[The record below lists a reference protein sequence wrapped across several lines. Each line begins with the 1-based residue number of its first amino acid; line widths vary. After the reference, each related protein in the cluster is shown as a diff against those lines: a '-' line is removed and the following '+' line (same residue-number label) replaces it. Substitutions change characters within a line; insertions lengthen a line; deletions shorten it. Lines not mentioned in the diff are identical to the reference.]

1 MSSSAVA
8 KSLAGSGVKGSPSES
23 PLAAGP
29 DASGNGSEGSRLERL
44 LFQIEPGESR
54 DEILRQAKASFGA
67 IPGCEVVG
75 TAFLR
80 DGVALAEPPGTASR
94 LVSPAYPAAP
104 TRAGS
109 NGETGTDLALLGALW
124 FQRLVVLTPGVA
136 DGALPAEDG
145 VAFRPASAAL
155 PSEADLVLPIG
166 GRGAF
171 LLSMGQPLTSRDVR
185 LFLLSGR
192 HLSLCLQGTR
202 WRRRLESAQEEARRA
217 KQIRSSVL
225 RNLNHEVRTPLTS
238 VIGFAEA
245 IAQGAEEL
253 GVPKA
258 DLFRQ
263 QASLIEKEGRRLL
276 GVLNQMIRLSK
287 IESQSFA
294 LPPTCL
300 HLGEKA
306 REVSEDYRAE
316 AEKKGLEFRVD
327 ATGPPAKAQADPKGL
342 EIVLESLLSNAIK
355 FTPEGSVVVRVRP
368 EPNATPPS
376 SVIAIEDTGIGVVP
390 ERTGRIFEPF
400 RQESEGLERK
410 YEGLGLGLAVAR
422 RVTEQMEGEI
432 SVSTQKGSG
441 STFLVRLPAPT
452 QTGRGQAG
460 RGQTGRGQ
468 TGST

>member
-1 MSSSAVA
+1 MSSSEVA
-8 KSLAGSGVKGSPSES
+8 KSLAGSPEDGSLSES

-29 DASGNGSEGSRLERL
+29 DASRNGSQERPLERL

-54 DEILRQAKASFGA
+54 DAILRQAEASFGA
-67 IPGCEVVG
+67 ISGCEVVG

-80 DGVALAEPPGTASR
+80 GEEALAEPPRTASR
-94 LVSPAYPAAP
+94 LLSPAYPGAAGC
-104 TRAGS
+104 AGS
-109 NGETGTDLALLGALW
+109 NEGTGSESALLEALW
-124 FQRLVVLTPGVA
+124 FQRLVVLTPGAA
-136 DGALPAEDG
+136 DGARPPEDA

-171 LLSMGQPLTSRDVR
+171 LLSMGQPLTPRDLR

-202 WRRRLESAQEEARRA
+202 WKRQLENVQEEARRA

-253 GVPKA
+253 RAPKA

-287 IESQSFA
+287 IESESFD
-294 LPPTCL
+294 LCPTCL

-306 REVSEDYRAE
+306 REVSEEFREQAE
-316 AEKKGLEFRVD
+316 EKGLEFRVE
-327 ATGPPAKAQADPKGL
+327 ATGPPAKAQADPRGV

-355 FTPEGSVVVRVRP
+355 FTPEGSVVVRVRS

-376 SVIAIEDTGIGVVP
+376 SVIAIEDTGIGVSP

-400 RQESEGLERK
+400 RQESEGPRRK

-422 RVTEQMEGEI
+422 RVTEQMGGEI
-432 SVSTQKGSG
+432 TVSTQKGSG
-441 STFLVRLPAPT
+441 STFLVRLPAPG

-460 RGQTGRGQ
+460 RGQTA
-468 TGST
+468 ST

>member
-1 MSSSAVA
+1 MSSSQAA
-8 KSLAGSGVKGSPSES
+8 KSFASSGENGSPSES
-23 PLAAGP
+23 PLAGGLE
-29 DASGNGSEGSRLERL
+29 ASRNGSQERPLERL
-44 LFQIEPGESR
+44 LFQIDPGESR
-54 DEILRQAKASFGA
+54 DAILRQAEASFGA
-67 IPGCEVVG
+67 ISGCEVVG

-80 DGVALAEPPGTASR
+80 GEEALAEPPGTTSR
-94 LVSPAYPAAP
+94 LLSPAYPGAAG
-104 TRAGS
+104 RAGS
-109 NGETGTDLALLGALW
+109 NGETGTGRALLSALW
-124 FQRLVVLTPGVA
+124 FQSLVVLTPGAA
-136 DGALPAEDG
+136 DGALLAEDG
-145 VAFRPASAAL
+145 VAFGPASTSL
-155 PSEADLVLPIG
+155 PAEADLVLPIG

-171 LLSMGQPLTSRDVR
+171 LLSMGQPLTPRDVR

-202 WRRRLESAQEEARRA
+202 WKRRLESAQEEARRA

-253 GVPKA
+253 RAPKA

-287 IESQSFA
+287 IESQSFD
-294 LPPTCL
+294 LSPTCL

-306 REVSEDYRAE
+306 REASEEYRAE
-316 AEKKGLEFRVD
+316 AEEKGLDFRVE
-327 ATGPPAKAQADPKGL
+327 ATGPTAKAEADPKGL

-355 FTPEGSVVVRVRP
+355 FTPEGSVVVRAYP
-368 EPNATPPS
+368 DPDATPPS
-376 SVIAIEDTGIGVVP
+376 SVVEIEDTGIGVGP

-400 RQESEGLERK
+400 RQESEGPRRK

-422 RVTEQMEGEI
+422 RVAEEMGGEI
-432 SVSTQKGSG
+432 SVSTQEGSG
-441 STFLVRLPAPT
+441 STFLVRLPAP
-452 QTGRGQAG
+452 
-460 RGQTGRGQ
+460 GQTGRGRAGRDQ